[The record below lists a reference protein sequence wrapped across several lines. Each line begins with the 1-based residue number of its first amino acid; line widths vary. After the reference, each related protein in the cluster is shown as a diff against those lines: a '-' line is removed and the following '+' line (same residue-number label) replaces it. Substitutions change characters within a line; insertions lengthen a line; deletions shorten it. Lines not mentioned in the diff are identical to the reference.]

1 MVSDSRIV
9 VETSVSGTYIL
20 GHQTNPCDLNFRT
33 EITLEKEKPKQ
44 EMCISSHED
53 AHSLSSPTLE
63 YSNFNFFIGPTMTIQ
78 FKSEKKK
85 KKKKVTK
92 TVQTN
97 STKTKLK
104 SNIKSVSERREHQKK
119 KKMIFFFEWLRAS
132 LWCCDLI
139 A

>member
-33 EITLEKEKPKQ
+33 EITPRKRKTKALSQKRKKEKPKQ

-85 KKKKVTK
+85 KKKVTK

-119 KKMIFFFEWLRAS
+119 KKKN
-132 LWCCDLI
+132 DLLL
-139 A
+139 

>member
-33 EITLEKEKPKQ
+33 EITPRKRKTKALSKKRKKEKPKQ

-78 FKSEKKK
+78 FKSEKEKK
-85 KKKKVTK
+85 KKGNK
-92 TVQTN
+92 N
-97 STKTKLK
+97 STNELHK
-104 SNIKSVSERREHQKK
+104 NQIE
-119 KKMIFFFEWLRAS
+119 I
-132 LWCCDLI
+132 
-139 A
+139 